1 MAKAVSLIQPH
12 AELIRIGKKCIET
25 RSWPTKYRGE
35 IFIHASKTRI
45 PKAVR
50 QNAELLSLIERPL
63 KELDYGFIVA
73 KAIIVG
79 CHEITPGFVDGLR
92 SAYPVEFVCGYY
104 DIGRYAWILSNVE
117 PLDEPIP
124 IKGHLGIWN
133 FEIGKENANE

>member
-12 AELIRIGKKCIET
+12 AELIRIGKKTNET

-45 PKAVR
+45 PKAVK

-63 KELDYGFIVA
+63 NELDRGCIVA
-73 KAIIVG
+73 RAIIVG
-79 CHEITPGFVDGLR
+79 CEKITPGFVDELR
-92 SAYPVEFVCGYY
+92 RVNPVELVCGYY
-104 DIGRYAWILSNVE
+104 DIGRYAWILTNVE
-117 PLDEPIP
+117 SLDEPIP

-133 FEIGKENANE
+133 FEI